1 MDGGGRTDLEEAEAL
16 SHAVDII
23 DVYSNSW
30 GPPDTGAHV
39 SGPGTLT
46 QLVLKMGATIVS
58 KVKQSMHFFIDFD
71 NCRVGMGRD
80 QYTYGL
86 VEMEEMKMTV
96 LQMAMFPVYT
106 P

>member
-1 MDGGGRTDLEEAEAL
+1 MHILVSSKTTQCSLIFTAASTHNQTLFSIIGLKLLDGGGRTDLEEAEAL

-58 KVKQSMHFFIDFD
+58 KV
-71 NCRVGMGRD
+71 
-80 QYTYGL
+80 
-86 VEMEEMKMTV
+86 
-96 LQMAMFPVYT
+96 
-106 P
+106 